1 MTIKATTD
9 RAALVDTE
17 FHWIKIEHRPPP
29 ISAKVLLINRD
40 YGTAVIG
47 IWDRGQ
53 WWTHWAPLPTF
64 RREDAAL

>member
-1 MTIKATTD
+1 MSIKTTAD
-9 RAALVDTE
+9 RAAMVDTE
-17 FHWIKIEHRPPP
+17 FHWIKLADAQPP
-29 ISAKVLLINRD
+29 ISTKVLLINRD

-47 IWDRGQ
+47 IWDRGE